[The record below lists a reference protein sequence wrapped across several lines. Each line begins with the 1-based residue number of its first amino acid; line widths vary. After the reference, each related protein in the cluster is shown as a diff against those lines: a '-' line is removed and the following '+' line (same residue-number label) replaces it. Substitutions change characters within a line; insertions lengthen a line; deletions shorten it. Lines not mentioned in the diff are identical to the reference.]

1 MNRALILLLL
11 CLPGP
16 ASAQRAALVDPTRPP
31 NMSVESGAKESAA
44 PAAPAGPQLQ
54 SVLISP
60 TRRVAVISGS
70 TVVQG
75 GKYGNATVTS
85 ISEGAVLLRYADRRE
100 TLHLIPG
107 VIKRERLTGAEAQSH
122 KGNIR

>member
-11 CLPGP
+11 CFPGP
-16 ASAQRAALVDPTRPP
+16 ASAQRGVLVDPTRPP
-31 NMSVESGAKESAA
+31 SMSVESGAKES
-44 PAAPAGPQLQ
+44 AAPAGPQLQ

-60 TRRVAVISGS
+60 TRRLAVISGS

-75 GKYGNATVTS
+75 GKYGNATVAS
-85 ISEGAVLLRYADRRE
+85 ISEGAVLLRYTDRKE

-107 VIKRERLTGAEAQSH
+107 VVKRDRPTGAAAQSH
-122 KGNIR
+122 KGNTR

>member
-1 MNRALILLLL
+1 MNRALFLLLL
-11 CLPGP
+11 CFAGS
-16 ASAQRAALVDPTRPP
+16 AFAQRAALVDPTRPP

-44 PAAPAGPQLQ
+44 PAGPRLQ

-75 GKYGNATVTS
+75 GRYGNATVAS
-85 ISEGAVLLRYADRRE
+85 ISEGAVLLRYADRKE
-100 TLHLIPG
+100 TLYLVPG
-107 VIKRERLTGAEAQSH
+107 VVKRERRTNTAAQTH
-122 KGNIR
+122 KGNTR

>member
-1 MNRALILLLL
+1 MSRAPFFLLL
-11 CLPGP
+11 CIAGSAL
-16 ASAQRAALVDPTRPP
+16 AQRGALVDPTRPP
-31 NMSVESGAKESAA
+31 SVAGESSAKESAA
-44 PAAPAGPQLQ
+44 PVGPRLQ

-75 GKYGNATVTS
+75 EKYGNARVVA
-85 ISEGAVLLRYADRRE
+85 ISEGAVLLRYADRKE

-107 VIKRERLTGAEAQSH
+107 VIKRERRTDAETQSH
-122 KGNIR
+122 KGNSR

>member
-11 CLPGP
+11 CFFAGSAP
-16 ASAQRAALVDPTRPP
+16 AQRGALVDPTRPP
-31 NMSVESGAKESAA
+31 RLGIESSGRESAA
-44 PAAPAGPQLQ
+44 PSGPQLQ

-107 VIKRERLTGAEAQSH
+107 VIKRERLTGNAAQSH
-122 KGNIR
+122 KGNAR

>member
-1 MNRALILLLL
+1 MTRALLLVVYLL
-11 CLPGP
+11 ADPVM
-16 ASAQRAALVDPTRPP
+16 AQTGALVDPTRPP
-31 NMSVESGAKESAA
+31 MAVSEPSAKET
-44 PAAPAGPQLQ
+44 AAPAGPKLQ

-75 GKYGNATVTS
+75 GKYGNATVAS
-85 ISEGAVLLRYADRRE
+85 ISEGAVLLRYADRKE

-107 VIKRERLTGAEAQSH
+107 VVKRERQSDAASQSH
-122 KGNIR
+122 KGYSR

>member
-1 MNRALILLLL
+1 MKRALFLVLAFA
-11 CLPGP
+11 GS
-16 ASAQRAALVDPTRPP
+16 AFAQRGALVDPTRPP
-31 NMSVESGAKESAA
+31 NMSVESGVGE
-44 PAAPAGPQLQ
+44 PAAPTGPRLQ

-75 GKYGNATVTS
+75 GKYGNATVAS

-100 TLHLIPG
+100 TLQLIPG
-107 VIKRERLTGAEAQSH
+107 VTKRERLTGAAAQAD
-122 KGNIR
+122 KGNTR

>member
-11 CLPGP
+11 CFPGP
-16 ASAQRAALVDPTRPP
+16 ASAQRGALVDPTRPP
-31 NMSVESGAKESAA
+31 SMSVESGAKES
-44 PAAPAGPQLQ
+44 AAPAGPQLQ

-75 GKYGNATVTS
+75 GKYGNATVAS
-85 ISEGAVLLRYADRRE
+85 ISEGAVLLRYTDREE
-100 TLHLIPG
+100 TLHLTPG
-107 VIKRERLTGAEAQSH
+107 VVKRDRPAGAAAQSH
-122 KGNIR
+122 KGNTR

>member
-1 MNRALILLLL
+1 MA
-11 CLPGP
+11 
-16 ASAQRAALVDPTRPP
+16 AS
-31 NMSVESGAKESAA
+31 ESSAGESAA
-44 PAAPAGPQLQ
+44 PTGPRLQ

-75 GKYGNATVTS
+75 GKYGNATVAS
-85 ISEGAVLLRYADRRE
+85 ISEGAVLLRYADRNQ

-107 VIKRERLTGAEAQSH
+107 VMKRERQSDAAPQSH
-122 KGNIR
+122 KGNTR

>member
-11 CLPGP
+11 CFPGP
-16 ASAQRAALVDPTRPP
+16 ASAQRGALVDPTRPP
-31 NMSVESGAKESAA
+31 NMSVESGAKES
-44 PAAPAGPQLQ
+44 AAPAGPQLQ

-107 VIKRERLTGAEAQSH
+107 VVKRERLTGTAAQSH
-122 KGNIR
+122 KGNAR

>member
-1 MNRALILLLL
+1 MNRALILWLL
-11 CLPGP
+11 CYACA
-16 ASAQRAALVDPTRPP
+16 ASAQSGALVDPTRPP
-31 NMSVESGAKESAA
+31 STRVESGVKESAA
-44 PAAPAGPQLQ
+44 TPGPRLQ

-75 GKYGNATVTS
+75 GRYGNATVAS
-85 ISEGAVLLRYADRRE
+85 ISEGAVLLRYADRKE

-107 VIKRERLTGAEAQSH
+107 VIKRKRLTDTAAQTH
-122 KGNIR
+122 KGNSR

>member
-11 CLPGP
+11 CFPGP
-16 ASAQRAALVDPTRPP
+16 ASAQRGALVDPTRPP
-31 NMSVESGAKESAA
+31 SMSVESGAKESAA
-44 PAAPAGPQLQ
+44 PAGPRLQ

-75 GKYGNATVTS
+75 GKYGNATVAS
-85 ISEGAVLLRYADRRE
+85 ISEGAVLLRYTDRKE

-107 VIKRERLTGAEAQSH
+107 VVKRDRPTGAAAQSH
-122 KGNIR
+122 KGNTR

>member
-11 CLPGP
+11 CYAGA
-16 ASAQRAALVDPTRPP
+16 ASAQRAVLVDPTRPP
-31 NMSVESGAKESAA
+31 IMSVESGAKESAA
-44 PAAPAGPQLQ
+44 PAGPRLQ

-107 VIKRERLTGAEAQSH
+107 VVKRGRHTGTAAQSH
-122 KGNIR
+122 KGNAR

>member
-1 MNRALILLLL
+1 MNRALVLLLL
-11 CLPGP
+11 CYAAA
-16 ASAQRAALVDPTRPP
+16 ASPQSGALVDPTRPP
-31 NMSVESGAKESAA
+31 TLTTDSGRGKSAA
-44 PAAPAGPQLQ
+44 RSGPQLQ

-75 GKYGNATVTS
+75 GKYGNATVAS
-85 ISEGAVLLRYADRRE
+85 ISEGAVLLQYADRKE

-107 VIKRERLTGAEAQSH
+107 VMKRERLTDSAAQTH
-122 KGNIR
+122 KGNSR